1 MAQSPGTFQ
10 VEEVFTEQHDL
21 LVLSLGFISPE
32 NPLDILHFACGN
44 KHSGEIP
51 PPIEDLLHIERTD
64 QDLACD
70 SRDLIT
76 LAATTEGI
84 ALHLTEAGAE
94 ALRLPQQ
101 TLFRFD
107 QHPHL
112 LPQAT
117 DLLAAMAAAGQAQV
131 VPLGLMP

>member
-1 MAQSPGTFQ
+1 MAQSSGTFE

-32 NPLDILHFACGN
+32 NPLDILHFACGRTR
-44 KHSGEIP
+44 SGEIP
-51 PPIEDLLHIERTD
+51 PPIEDLLYIERTD

-70 SRDLIT
+70 SRDLLT
-76 LAATTEGI
+76 LAATAEGI

-107 QHPHL
+107 RHPHL
-112 LPQAT
+112 LPQAAA
-117 DLLAAMAAAGQAQV
+117 LLTAMSAAGQEQV
-131 VPLGLMP
+131 AP

>member
-1 MAQSPGTFQ
+1 MAQSSGTFE

-32 NPLDILHFACGN
+32 NPLDILHFACGRTR
-44 KHSGEIP
+44 SGQIP
-51 PPIEDLLHIERTD
+51 PLIEDLLYIARTD

-70 SRDLIT
+70 SRDLIA
-76 LAATTEGI
+76 LAATPEGI

-107 QHPHL
+107 RHPHL
-112 LPQAT
+112 LPQAAA
-117 DLLAAMAAAGQAQV
+117 LLTAMSAAGQEQV
-131 VPLGLMP
+131 AP

>member
-10 VEEVFTEQHDL
+10 VEEVFTEQGDL

-32 NPLDILHFACGN
+32 NPLDILHFACGRT
-44 KHSGEIP
+44 HSGQTP
-51 PPIEDLLHIERTD
+51 PPIEDLLYIERTD

-70 SRDLIT
+70 GRDLVT
-76 LAATTEGI
+76 LTATPDAI
-84 ALHLTEAGAE
+84 ALHLTEAGAKT
-94 ALRLPQQ
+94 LRLPQQ

-107 QHPHL
+107 RHPHL

-117 DLLAAMAAAGQAQV
+117 ALLSAMAAAGQAQV
-131 VPLGLMP
+131 MP